1 MWNFD
6 YSSPGS
12 IKFVLEE
19 NGLKMTKARGQNF
32 LIDNNV
38 RKKIVDLIIDGLLEG
53 ENVWE
58 VGPGIGSLTSLI
70 LKNGMT
76 VKVFELDYGFIN
88 ILESAFKDE
97 NIQIV
102 KGDALD
108 TIKDEVKNIG
118 ISEFPKVIAGNLP
131 YNVGTLLIASL
142 LENQIFP
149 DRMVFTLQKEV
160 AQRIAAKETSSD
172 WASLGI
178 LSSLTYESK
187 VMFDISPSSFW
198 PSPKVKSSV
207 IVLNKKKNNTFNYSY
222 YDAFV
227 KVNRAVFMMKRK
239 TIKNNLLHLFGDK
252 TDEVLKDVNI
262 DPQIRPNMIKL
273 EDIINLCK
281 RVEL

>member
-1 MWNFD
+1 MWDFD

-38 RKKIVDLIIDGLLEG
+38 RKKIVDLIIDGLREG

-70 LKNGMT
+70 LKKGMT

-108 TIKDEVKNIG
+108 TIKDEVKNIR

-131 YNVGTLLIASL
+131 YNVGTLLIAAL

-207 IVLNKKKNNTFNYSY
+207 IVLNKKKNNTFDYSY

>member
-1 MWNFD
+1 MWDFD

-12 IKFVLEE
+12 IKFVLEA

-38 RKKIVDLIIDGLLEG
+38 RKKIVDLIIDGLREG

-70 LKNGMT
+70 LKKGMT
-76 VKVFELDYGFIN
+76 VKVFELDYGFID

-108 TIKDEVKNIG
+108 TIKDEVKNIR

-131 YNVGTLLIASL
+131 YNVGTLLIAAL

-149 DRMVFTLQKEV
+149 DRMVFTFQKEV

-207 IVLNKKKNNTFNYSY
+207 IVLNKKKNNTFDYSY

-252 TDEVLKDVNI
+252 TDEILKDVNI

>member
-1 MWNFD
+1 MWDFD

-12 IKFVLEE
+12 IKFVLEA

-70 LKNGMT
+70 LKKGMT
-76 VKVFELDYGFIN
+76 VKAFELDYGFIN

-108 TIKDEVKNIG
+108 TIKDELKNIR

-131 YNVGTLLIASL
+131 YNVGTLLIAAL

-207 IVLNKKKNNTFNYSY
+207 IVLNKKKNNTFDYSY

-252 TDEVLKDVNI
+252 TEEILKDVNI

>member
-1 MWNFD
+1 M
-6 YSSPGS
+6 
-12 IKFVLEE
+12 
-19 NGLKMTKARGQNF
+19 
-32 LIDNNV
+32 
-38 RKKIVDLIIDGLLEG
+38 
-53 ENVWE
+53 
-58 VGPGIGSLTSLI
+58 
-70 LKNGMT
+70 
-76 VKVFELDYGFIN
+76 
-88 ILESAFKDE
+88 
-97 NIQIV
+97 
-102 KGDALD
+102 
-108 TIKDEVKNIG
+108 
-118 ISEFPKVIAGNLP
+118 IAGNLP

-207 IVLNKKKNNTFNYSY
+207 IVLNKKKNNTFDYSY

>member
-1 MWNFD
+1 MWDFD

-12 IKFVLEE
+12 IKFVLEA

-38 RKKIVDLIIDGLLEG
+38 RKKIVDLIIDGLREG

-70 LKNGMT
+70 LKKGMT
-76 VKVFELDYGFIN
+76 VKVFELDYGFID

-108 TIKDEVKNIG
+108 TIKDEVKNIR

-131 YNVGTLLIASL
+131 YNVGTLLIAAL

-207 IVLNKKKNNTFNYSY
+207 IVLNKKKNNTFDYSY

-262 DPQIRPNMIKL
+262 DPQIRPNMIRL

>member
-222 YDAFV
+222 YEAFV

>member
-1 MWNFD
+1 MWDFD

-12 IKFVLEE
+12 IKFVLEA

-38 RKKIVDLIIDGLLEG
+38 RKKIVDLIIDCLREG

-70 LKNGMT
+70 LKKGMT

-108 TIKDEVKNIG
+108 TIKDEVKNIR

-131 YNVGTLLIASL
+131 YNVGTLLIAAL

-207 IVLNKKKNNTFNYSY
+207 IVLNKKNNNTFDYSY

-252 TDEVLKDVNI
+252 TEEVLKDVNI

>member
-1 MWNFD
+1 MWDFD

-12 IKFVLEE
+12 IKFVLEA

-70 LKNGMT
+70 LKKGMT
-76 VKVFELDYGFIN
+76 VKAFELDYGFIN

-108 TIKDEVKNIG
+108 TIKDEVKNIR

-131 YNVGTLLIASL
+131 YNVGTLLIAAL

-207 IVLNKKKNNTFNYSY
+207 IVLNKKKNNTFDYSY

-252 TDEVLKDVNI
+252 TEEILKDVNI

>member
-1 MWNFD
+1 MWDFD

-12 IKFVLEE
+12 IKFVLEA

-38 RKKIVDLIIDGLLEG
+38 RKKIVDLIIDGLPEG

-70 LKNGMT
+70 LKKGMT

-108 TIKDEVKNIG
+108 TIKDEVKNIR

-131 YNVGTLLIASL
+131 YNVGTLLIAAL

-207 IVLNKKKNNTFNYSY
+207 IVLNKKKNNTFDYSY

-252 TDEVLKDVNI
+252 TDKVLKDVNI

>member
-1 MWNFD
+1 MWDFD
-6 YSSPGS
+6 YSSSGS
-12 IKFVLEE
+12 IKFVLEA

-38 RKKIVDLIIDGLLEG
+38 RKKIVDLIIDGLREG

-70 LKNGMT
+70 LKKGMT

-97 NIQIV
+97 NIKIV

-108 TIKDEVKNIG
+108 TIKDEVKNIR

-131 YNVGTLLIASL
+131 YNVGTLLIAAL

-207 IVLNKKKNNTFNYSY
+207 IVLNKKQNNTFDYSY

-252 TDEVLKDVNI
+252 TEEILKDVNI

>member
-1 MWNFD
+1 MWDFD

-12 IKFVLEE
+12 IKFVLEA

-38 RKKIVDLIIDGLLEG
+38 RKKIVDLIIDGLREG

-70 LKNGMT
+70 LKKGMT

-108 TIKDEVKNIG
+108 TIKDEVKNIR

-131 YNVGTLLIASL
+131 YNVGTLLIAAL

-207 IVLNKKKNNTFNYSY
+207 IVLNKKKNNTFDYSY

>member
-70 LKNGMT
+70 LKKGMT
-76 VKVFELDYGFIN
+76 IKVFELDYGFIN

>member
-1 MWNFD
+1 MWDFD

-12 IKFVLEE
+12 IKFVLEA

-70 LKNGMT
+70 LKKGMT

-108 TIKDEVKNIG
+108 TIKDEVKNIR

-131 YNVGTLLIASL
+131 YNVGTLLIAAL

-207 IVLNKKKNNTFNYSY
+207 IVLNKKKNNTFDYSY

-252 TDEVLKDVNI
+252 TEEILKDVNI

>member
-1 MWNFD
+1 MWDFD

-12 IKFVLEE
+12 IKFVLEA

-38 RKKIVDLIIDGLLEG
+38 RKKIVDLIIDGLREG

-70 LKNGMT
+70 LKKGMT

-102 KGDALD
+102 KGDALN
-108 TIKDEVKNIG
+108 TIKDEVKNIR
-118 ISEFPKVIAGNLP
+118 ISEFPRVIAGNLP
-131 YNVGTLLIASL
+131 YNVGTLLIAAL

-207 IVLNKKKNNTFNYSY
+207 IVLNKKKNNTFDYSY

>member
-1 MWNFD
+1 MWDFD

-38 RKKIVDLIIDGLLEG
+38 RKKIVDLIIDGLREG
-53 ENVWE
+53 ESVWE
-58 VGPGIGSLTSLI
+58 VGPGIGSLTSLL
-70 LKNGMT
+70 LKKGMT

-88 ILESAFKDE
+88 ILESALKNE

-108 TIKDEVKNIG
+108 TIKDEVKNIR

-160 AQRIAAKETSSD
+160 AQRIAAKERREGK
-172 WASLGI
+172 LEGI
-178 LSSLTYESK
+178 LESK
-187 VMFDISPSSFW
+187 LEGILEGKRQS
-198 PSPKVKSSV
+198 
-207 IVLNKKKNNTFNYSY
+207 ILETLFNLVGDGLR
-222 YDAFV
+222 DAFDP
-227 KVNRAVFMMKRK
+227 KMKR
-239 TIKNNLLHLFGDK
+239 
-252 TDEVLKDVNI
+252 
-262 DPQIRPNMIKL
+262 
-273 EDIINLCK
+273 
-281 RVEL
+281 